1 MRRLAALALAC
12 LIASAALA
20 DDAPK
25 AAGSDVPVPKRTK
38 LILPEYPP
46 EAQAQGVRG
55 IVILEIVIDT
65 EGNVVAADVVRSI
78 PGLDQAAVAA
88 VRQWE
93 YEPTRVDGKA
103 VSVRLTVPIT
113 FALKL
118 PEITREEGIP
128 ELRQGVTPIYP
139 AGRAKDRAS
148 VSADVT
154 LDAEGQVADALVT
167 SGDSPWME
175 AVLQA
180 VRTWRFGPADAGKLV
195 SFEVKADFLPGGKNE
210 AGHVN
215 LHLGGLRVAQ
225 APEAEAASA
234 DKTAQGTLPSGP
246 APSPMATPPAPT
258 PAAPTPPMP
267 APLPPSPAPPV
278 ARPTPPPVPVQE
290 PTSPPVQPPA
300 PPGAAP
306 KAPDVEVITAPTPP
320 PQGPASPPPPTE
332 PGVSVVRDVTLSIGV
347 PDLVS
352 GRRPVV
358 PPFARMA
365 RASGTVEVRFA
376 VNPAGNASVQ
386 SAEGPDLL
394 KPAAEQAV
402 ASWVFRRTTA
412 DRLYLVAVFNY
423 NVESAGAA
431 VKPQDPGN
439 P

>member
-1 MRRLAALALAC
+1 MRRLASLALAC

-65 EGNVVAADVVRSI
+65 EGNVVSADVVRSI
-78 PGLDQAAVAA
+78 PPLDLAAVVA

-128 ELRQGVTPIYP
+128 ELRQGVTPICP

-180 VRTWRFGPADAGKLV
+180 VRTWRFGPADPGKLV
-195 SFEVKADFLPGGKNE
+195 SFEVKADFLPGEKNE

-215 LHLGGLRVAQ
+215 LHLGRLRVAQ

-234 DKTAQGTLPSGP
+234 DKTAQGTIPSGA
-246 APSPMATPPAPT
+246 APSPMPTPPTPT

-278 ARPTPPPVPVQE
+278 ARPTPPPVQQ
-290 PTSPPVQPPA
+290 PTSPPVQQPSA

-306 KAPDVEVITAPTPP
+306 KAPDVEVITAPTPA
-320 PQGPASPPPPTE
+320 PQAPASPPPPTE
-332 PGVSVVRDVTLSIGV
+332 PGASVVRDVTLSIGV

-352 GRRPVV
+352 GRRPIV

-376 VNPAGNASVQ
+376 VNAAGNASVQ
-386 SAEGPDLL
+386 SADGPDLL

-423 NVESAGAA
+423 GGESAAAA
-431 VKPQDPGN
+431 VKPQEPGN